1 MNMTKE
7 IYLTSKIIKIY
18 PAKEKLHLE
27 RAIQHDYFAR
37 HNIETNKGTKQ

>member
-1 MNMTKE
+1 MNMINE
-7 IYLTSKIIKIY
+7 IYLTSKIMKIY

-37 HNIETNKGTKQ
+37 HNLTTNKGTNQ